1 MKKIKLIFIGSI
13 LIGIFSSAAFAQS
26 PRRIS
31 SQGIK
36 PNVGVDKRIELLTI
50 IWRLAGS
57 SGFRQGSLQPYISEV
72 DKHFAPHG
80 NHAAVLIAREMI
92 KQGFDN
98 SLVATIA
105 IHTNDP
111 YELRERV
118 LFDAPG
124 GILDQYGLPAPMRE
138 QFLSGV
144 RRFLPEARKFAVESR
159 AKEFFAA
166 HQKLY
171 DEAGSRM
178 KKVIEQHADLKWYQ
192 RFYGQPSGADF
203 FVVPLLAT
211 SEISFGPNLPGIGTR
226 PEIYAILSVSN
237 GSADADGIP
246 IYSPDRVKTL
256 IHEFN
261 HSYVNKL
268 LETNS
273 AQVEQSGLQIFAA
286 VENQMR
292 DQGNPNWRVVLGETL
307 VRAAVARY
315 LLEHEGA
322 EKAGA
327 EIAGQ
332 KGKGYIWMQETYDL
346 LGEYEVNRKKYP
358 AFDSFM
364 PRIIEYINRLPA
376 RIETLK
382 KNYDASRPRVASLSI
397 ENGSQNIDPALT
409 EIIVKFDRPMQ
420 KTAPELM
427 WDVRPMRGGRDR
439 FPAITKQEFV
449 DDGSTYRL
457 LVKLEPNRSYEFEL
471 NRSTGGAFV
480 SKESVPLAPY
490 KIQFK
495 TR

>member
-1 MKKIKLIFIGSI
+1 LN
-13 LIGIFSSAAFAQS
+13 A
-26 PRRIS
+26 
-31 SQGIK
+31 
-36 PNVGVDKRIELLTI
+36 
-50 IWRLAGS
+50 
-57 SGFRQGSLQPYISEV
+57 
-72 DKHFAPHG
+72 
-80 NHAAVLIAREMI
+80 
-92 KQGFDN
+92 
-98 SLVATIA
+98 
-105 IHTNDP
+105 
-111 YELRERV
+111 
-118 LFDAPG
+118 
-124 GILDQYGLPAPMRE
+124 
-138 QFLSGV
+138 V

-178 KKVIEQHADLKWYQ
+178 KKVIEQHADLKWYH

-237 GSADADGIP
+237 GSADANGVP
-246 IYSPDRVKTL
+246 IYSSDRVKTL

-261 HSYVNKL
+261 HSYINKL

-273 AQVEQSGLQIFAA
+273 AKVEQSGLQIFAA

-307 VRAAVARY
+307 VRAAVTRY

-327 EIAGQ
+327 EIAEQ

-358 AFDSFM
+358 AFDSFI
-364 PRIIEYINRLPA
+364 PRIVEYFNRLPA

-382 KNYDASRPRVASLSI
+382 KNYDASRPHVASLSI
-397 ENGSQNIDPALT
+397 ENGSQNIDPALA
-409 EIIVKFDRPMQ
+409 EIVVKFDRPMQ

-427 WDVRPMRGGRDR
+427 WDVRPVRGGRDR
-439 FPAITKQEFV
+439 FPAITKQGFD

-480 SKESVPLAPY
+480 SRESVPLAPF

-495 TR
+495 TK

>member
-1 MKKIKLIFIGSI
+1 
-13 LIGIFSSAAFAQS
+13 
-26 PRRIS
+26 
-31 SQGIK
+31 
-36 PNVGVDKRIELLTI
+36 
-50 IWRLAGS
+50 
-57 SGFRQGSLQPYISEV
+57 
-72 DKHFAPHG
+72 
-80 NHAAVLIAREMI
+80 MI

-111 YELRERV
+111 YELCERV

-124 GILDQYGLPAPMRE
+124 GILDQYGVPAPMRE
-138 QFLSGV
+138 QFLTDV
-144 RRFLPEARKFAVESR
+144 RRFLPEASKFAAESR

-171 DEAGSRM
+171 EEAGIRM
-178 KKVIEQHADLKWYQ
+178 KKVIEQHADLKWYN

-211 SEISFGPNLPGIGTR
+211 SEISFGPNLPGIGAR

-237 GSADADGIP
+237 GSADANGIP

-268 LETNS
+268 LETNA
-273 AQVEQSGLQIFAA
+273 AQVEQSGQQIFTA

-292 DQGNPNWRVVLGETL
+292 DQGNANWRVVLGETL

-322 EKAGA
+322 ENARA
-327 EIAGQ
+327 EILGQ

-346 LGEYEVNRKKYP
+346 LGEYETNRKKYP
-358 AFDSFM
+358 TFNSFM
-364 PRIIEYINRLPA
+364 PRIIKYFNRLPA

-427 WDVRPMRGGRDR
+427 WDVRPVRGGHDR
-439 FPAITKQEFV
+439 FPAITKQEFD

-457 LVKLEPNRSYEFEL
+457 LVKLEPNRSYELEL
-471 NRSTGGAFV
+471 NRLTGGAFV
-480 SKESVPLAPY
+480 SIESVPLAPF

-495 TR
+495 TK